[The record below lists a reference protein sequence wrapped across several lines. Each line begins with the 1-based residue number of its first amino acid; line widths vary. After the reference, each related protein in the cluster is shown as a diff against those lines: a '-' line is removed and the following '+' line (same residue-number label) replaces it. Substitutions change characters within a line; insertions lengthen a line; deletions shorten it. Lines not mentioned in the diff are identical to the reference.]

1 MLSHPSPAKV
11 FETFGMLQPANIIN
25 ELVGTL
31 KQYLSNKC
39 RLHTEVESV
48 SFLSRAKIV
57 YQGVAEVN

>member
-1 MLSHPSPAKV
+1 M
-11 FETFGMLQPANIIN
+11 ED
-25 ELVGTL
+25 
-31 KQYLSNKC
+31 KQDNS

>member
-1 MLSHPSPAKV
+1 MGAPEL
-11 FETFGMLQPANIIN
+11 FEDFVNALKLMEHILIIYFN
-25 ELVGTL
+25 
-31 KQYLSNKC
+31 S